1 MQLCKH
7 TTPSHP
13 DDNDSLSYWT
23 SIVNQMFH
31 KLSLIPSANVF
42 HATSNS
48 CMLIV
53 CQALCQCILSSVYK
67 RAKQAPRFSDLLKW
81 WVWTKNPGL
90 SDAKAYVLCSAY
102 STFPLCKH
110 LLTMQLYYNGWN
122 KDGTCQRAN
131 HTCHHK
137 AGCHSTTRGCLF
149 EADIDLVPLQQP
161 HVQVSLSYVPSPAEL
176 YLVSTYLIKT
186 FSQCCA

>member
-1 MQLCKH
+1 MYSMQQAIVECLLRAKH
-7 TTPSHP
+7 C
-13 DDNDSLSYWT
+13 
-23 SIVNQMFH
+23 
-31 KLSLIPSANVF
+31 ANVCYPQY
-42 HATSNS
+42 TNE
-48 CMLIV
+48 
-53 CQALCQCILSSVYK
+53 QNK
-67 RAKQAPRFSDLLKW
+67 APKLSDLLKW

-90 SDAKAYVLCSAY
+90 SDAKANILCSAY
-102 STFPLCKH
+102 STFPLCEH
-110 LLTMQLYYNGWN
+110 SLTVQLYYNGWN

-137 AGCHSTTRGCLF
+137 PGGHSTTRGCLF

-161 HVQVSLSYVPSPAEL
+161 PAQVSLNYVPSPAEL